1 MKAVFSLI
9 IALIAS
15 LAGAVTVH
23 RSFRN
28 GYPSGA
34 QGVTVRQQ
42 PNAAVLTAPKM
53 AQAKTKVVTNR
64 VSLTK
69 EQAEK
74 LMKKKGLACGG
85 PALAI
90 KKFKELTGTADRIVI
105 REGGFDCCG
114 KVGTTEKDGKRLL
127 VITNAAEIAEF
138 NALFDFKAE
147 DCGECMCCGYP
158 GIDWYR
164 KGKRIALTAM
174 QHGHSL
180 RWKGFKSGSDKFGDC
195 YYTDESKA
203 KLTDWFKAHLPKLA
217 EDPRCKDWLGPKTEG
232 TKQ

>member
-1 MKAVFSLI
+1 MKNLMVGVLFVLA
-9 IALIAS
+9 AS
-15 LAGAVTVH
+15 ASAVTVH

-64 VSLTK
+64 VVLTK

-74 LMKKKGLACGG
+74 LMQKKGLACGG

-105 REGGFDCCG
+105 REGWPD
-114 KVGTTEKDGKRLL
+114 KYLL

-138 NALFDFKAE
+138 NALFGFKAE
-147 DCGECMCCGYP
+147 DGGRCRCLGYP
-158 GIDWYR
+158 GIGWYH
-164 KGKRIALTAM
+164 KGNPVALTSM
-174 QHGHSL
+174 HHGRKL
-180 RWKGFKSGSDKFGDC
+180 RWDGFKGHGDC
-195 YYTDESKA
+195 LFTDESKA
-203 KLTDWFKAHLPKLA
+203 KLADWFRVHLPKLV
-217 EDPRCKDWLGPKTEG
+217 EDPRCKDWLEPKAEG
-232 TKQ
+232 TQQ

>member
-1 MKAVFSLI
+1 MIGVLLVLA
-9 IALIAS
+9 AS
-15 LAGAVTVH
+15 ASAVTVH

-64 VSLTK
+64 VALTT
-69 EQAEK
+69 EQAER
-74 LMKKKGLACGG
+74 LMQKKGLTCGG

-105 REGGFDCCG
+105 REGGFNCCG
-114 KVGTTEKDGKRLL
+114 KVGTTEKDGKWLL
-127 VITNAAEIAEF
+127 VITNAAEIVEF
-138 NALFDFKAE
+138 NALFDFTE
-147 DCGECMCCGYP
+147 DCGGCMCCGCP

-217 EDPRCKDWLGPKTEG
+217 EDPYCKDWLGPKEEG
-232 TKQ
+232 AKQ

>member
-1 MKAVFSLI
+1 MKTVFALL
-9 IALIAS
+9 IALGAS

-42 PNAAVLTAPKM
+42 PNAAVLTAQKV
-53 AQAKTKVVTNR
+53 AQTKTKVVTNR
-64 VSLTK
+64 VVLTK
-69 EQAEK
+69 EQTEQ
-74 LMKKKGLACGG
+74 LKKKGLVCGG

-127 VITNAAEIAEF
+127 VITNAAEIVEF
-138 NALFDFKAE
+138 NALFDFTE
-147 DCGECMCCGYP
+147 DCGGCMCCGYP

-180 RWKGFKSGSDKFGDC
+180 RWRGFKSGGDKFGDC

-217 EDPRCKDWLGPKTEG
+217 EDLRCKDWLGPKAEG

>member
-1 MKAVFSLI
+1 MKTVFALLI
-9 IALIAS
+9 VLGAS

-28 GYPSGA
+28 GYPAGA

-53 AQAKTKVVTNR
+53 PQAKTRVVTNR
-64 VSLTK
+64 VVITQ

-74 LMKKKGLACGG
+74 LMQKKGLVCGG
-85 PALAI
+85 PVLAI

-105 REGGFDCCG
+105 REGGFDCCR
-114 KVGTTEKDGKRLL
+114 KIGTTEKDGKWLL
-127 VITNAAEIAEF
+127 VITNATEIAEF

-147 DCGECMCCGYP
+147 DCGECMCCGCP

-164 KGKRIALTAM
+164 KGKRIALTAV

-195 YYTDESKA
+195 YYTNESKT
-203 KLTDWFKAHLPKLA
+203 KLADWFRAHLPKLA
-217 EDPRCKDWLGPKTEG
+217 EHPLCDWLEPKAEG